1 MPDLI
6 LDDKR
11 KQQLDANLKKL
22 VQAGAT
28 KDDVLKFASD
38 FKTKFGVDRTA
49 KQAATDKAMQEFPK
63 LKEVAQTRFQQ
74 PSDIAGTIPSIG
86 FQAQQ
91 KKEVQE
97 APERIRVREE
107 NIKKNKEIALNNNTK
122 KVLESSGVKFTEGDA
137 IYKKTRDSILNS
149 VNDGNLV
156 LSVDANNQPVYK
168 RSLGIIESFVQG
180 LESSRQEIVKAE
192 EFRKADN
199 ATRIKMADE
208 FLASQEQE
216 GVPSGFMAEAAG
228 FLGQTTPQIARAMIG
243 GKIGAALSAPLPA
256 QAKVITAAG
265 SFLAMLPS
273 IAEQS
278 YRQSTIQSYSKAVDE
293 AKRQKRINGQS
304 DILTEKEKEDA
315 MAKATAQ
322 GLIGAG
328 AEALVVGGLSAIP
341 VGGVIAGKSL
351 QKAVKQFAKNTSIEA
366 GRQTGLGTASEL
378 IKGAASS
385 AAGYNT
391 TFSETLDAALE
402 RFGTDAAAAVSFE
415 VVFNASAFPKS
426 VQSAAKNYLSTIP
439 APEFNRFM
447 KDLEAKGVVPEGSTE
462 KVMADI
468 DAYNSA
474 KQKVA
479 NIVPEEDMPS
489 FAGLIEKKT
498 NLENQ
503 KKTTDPTFHPK
514 IDEQINAI
522 NERIT
527 KMQESKDPIVDE
539 VDELT
544 GDSGEPAPVTEEQIL
559 KTIEINQGE
568 PVAAAIG
575 PVPQEAMKLQEGVQY
590 GERGMVKFA
599 EGVEIPYRYK
609 IIEAAELKPS
619 HLPSGQ
625 RNPEH
630 SIALAQPKERGDIQ
644 SKLAQEKI
652 SKAPNLGEVGESP
665 NPYFGAPF
673 INSRGEVIQ
682 GNNRSLG
689 LKKHYEEGGTSYKSQ
704 LVENADKF
712 GVTRE
717 QIEAMENP
725 ILVRES
731 PIDDAMAIELGNYDV
746 KDLETG
752 GKQRIDPITTVRKM
766 SPEDKNKLA
775 SIIFDRDYATVK
787 EAIRDNQADVG
798 SIISKQINAA
808 QRNTIFDKEGGI
820 NQRGMDDIENIVN
833 NMIFESGDAVL
844 PEAFAELPFI
854 QQKNIQ
860 KSIKNIFSIPD
871 AKTIL
876 PEIQNAILG
885 LYDFRKSGVTNFN
898 AWLSTMDIFQGKTP
912 RDIFNP
918 LEIELMKVIDKAKNQ
933 SELSRKISE
942 YADLVNDKAADMFE
956 PARAGMTKVEAI
968 KKQFNI
974 DYENIPQR
982 YAEPEGEVK
991 PTEVVRE
998 QVEPTTEPTGEPVVA
1013 RAEPAEL
1020 DAYESYKS
1028 RKLAD
1033 EQAFAAEYEQNR
1045 IAEQGETREQYLL
1058 RKYCQ
1063 EG

>member
-22 VQAGAT
+22 MQAGAT
-28 KDDVLKFASD
+28 KDDILKFSSE
-38 FKTKFGVDRTA
+38 FKTKFGVE
-49 KQAATDKAMQEFPK
+49 KQAKPTAADLAMQKFPK
-63 LKEVAQTRFQQ
+63 LKDVAQTRFQQ

-91 KKEVQE
+91 QKEVQE
-97 APERIRVREE
+97 APARIKAREE
-107 NIKKNKEIALNNNTK
+107 NIRKNKEIALNNNTK
-122 KVLESSGVKFTEGDA
+122 KVLESSGIKFTEGDA

-168 RSLGIIESFVQG
+168 RSLGVIESFVQG
-180 LESSRQEIVKAE
+180 LENSRQEIKKAE

-199 ATRIKMADE
+199 ATRVKIADQ
-208 FLASQEQE
+208 FLVGQEQE
-216 GVPSGFMAEAAG
+216 GIPSGFAAESAG
-228 FLGQTTPQIARAMIG
+228 FLGQMIPQVGRAIVG
-243 GKIGAALSAPLPA
+243 GQIGAALSAPLPA
-256 QAKVITAAG
+256 QAKIITAAG

-273 IAEQS
+273 VAEQS
-278 YRQSTIQSYSKAVDE
+278 YRQSTIQAYSKAVDE
-293 AKRQKRINGQS
+293 AKRQKRLRGES
-304 DILTEKEKEDA
+304 DILTDKEKEDA
-315 MAKATAQ
+315 MGTATAQ

-328 AEALVVGGLSAIP
+328 AESLVVGGLSAIP

-351 QKAVKQFAKNTSIEA
+351 QKAIKQFAKNTSIEA
-366 GRQTGLGTASEL
+366 ARQTGLGTTSEL

-402 RFGTDAAAAVSFE
+402 RFGTDAAAAVAFE
-415 VVFNASAFPKS
+415 VVFNSAAFPKY
-426 VQSAAKNYLSTIP
+426 VQSAAKNVLSSMPT
-439 APEFNRFM
+439 PELNGFM
-447 KDLEAKGVVPEGSTE
+447 KDLETKGVVPEGSTE
-462 KVMADI
+462 KVMADV

-479 NIVPEEDMPS
+479 PIIPEEDMPS

-503 KKTTDPTFHPK
+503 KKNSDPSFHPK
-514 IDEQINAI
+514 IDEQIAAV
-522 NERIT
+522 NERIA
-527 KMQESKDPIVDE
+527 KMQESTDPVLDE

-544 GDSGEPAPVTEEQIL
+544 GDSGEAAPVTEEQIA
-559 KTIEINQGE
+559 KTIEVNQGE
-568 PVAAAIG
+568 PAPKEAARVI
-575 PVPQEAMKLQEGVQY
+575 PQEAMKLQEGPQY
-590 GERGMVKFA
+590 GQGGMVKFA
-599 EGVEIPYRYK
+599 EGVEIPYKYK
-609 IIEAAELKPS
+609 IVEASELKPS

-652 SKAPNLGEVGESP
+652 AKSPNLGEVGESP

-673 INSRGEVIQ
+673 INARGEVIQ

-689 LKKHYEEGGTSYKSQ
+689 LKKHYEEGGTSYKQQ
-704 LVENADKF
+704 LANEAEKF
-712 GVTRE
+712 GMTKE
-717 QIEAMENP
+717 QIDAMENP

-787 EAIRDNQADVG
+787 EAIRENQADVG

-844 PEAFAELPFI
+844 PEAFSELPFI

-860 KSIKNIFSIPD
+860 KSIKHIFSIPEG
-871 AKTIL
+871 KSIL

-912 RDIFNP
+912 KDIFNP

-942 YADLVNDKAADMFE
+942 YSDLVNDRPADMFE
-956 PARAGMTKVEAI
+956 PERAGISKEEAI

-991 PTEVVRE
+991 PTEVVS
-998 QVEPTTEPTGEPVVA
+998 EPIERTAAEEPVISK
-1013 RAEPAEL
+1013 AEPAEL
-1020 DAYESYKS
+1020 DAYEAYKS

-1033 EQAFAAEYEQNR
+1033 EDAFRAEYEQNR